1 MSMNLVFYKGK
12 QHLGFPFQTPTSLTY
27 EVLAKKTADE
37 RLALIKEYLMT
48 TCNSGHPDDV
58 DRLTKMIKQ
67 IDRNLRNPALELTY
81 Q

>member
-27 EVLAKKTADE
+27 AVLAKKTADE
-37 RLALIKEYLMT
+37 RFALIKEYLMT
-48 TCNSGHPDDV
+48 TCYTADNQEWINKV
-58 DRLTKMIKQ
+58 LKQ
-67 IDRNLRNPALELTY
+67 VDRNLRNPALELTY